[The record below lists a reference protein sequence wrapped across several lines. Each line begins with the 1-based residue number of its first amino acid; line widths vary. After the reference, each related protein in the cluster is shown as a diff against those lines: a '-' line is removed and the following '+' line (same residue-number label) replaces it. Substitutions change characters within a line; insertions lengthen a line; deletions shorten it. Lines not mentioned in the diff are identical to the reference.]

1 VSGVFEGFATI
12 VVVIL
17 LGFLL
22 AHFGVLDEAAQVM
35 LSRLA
40 FFVASPAL
48 LVTVIGDT
56 DVTEVLSTNLAATT
70 VGVAGTAAV
79 YLALARGVW
88 RRGGAETVIG
98 TLCAVYVNAGN
109 LGLPVA
115 AYVLGDVALVAPVLV
130 LQLLFLQ
137 PLALAMLDALVV
149 HRALSWGSLVLRALG
164 NPLLVGSL
172 AGLVLSVTDATLP
185 GAVRDPL
192 ELVGGMA
199 VPAMLIAY
207 GISLRVGPLPG
218 RGASTAELTTIAAL
232 KLLVQP
238 LVVYVAARLLGVEG
252 HALLAVTVLA
262 ALPTAQNI
270 FVHAT
275 RYGTAA
281 VLARDAIFVTT
292 LLSIPTIIV
301 IVALLA

>member
-1 VSGVFEGFATI
+1 
-12 VVVIL
+12 
-17 LGFLL
+17 
-22 AHFGVLDEAAQVM
+22 M
-35 LSRLA
+35 
-40 FFVASPAL
+40 
-48 LVTVIGDT
+48 
-56 DVTEVLSTNLAATT
+56 
-70 VGVAGTAAV
+70 
-79 YLALARGVW
+79 ARGVW
-88 RRGGAETVIG
+88 RRGGAV
-98 TLCAVYVNAGN
+98 
-109 LGLPVA
+109 
-115 AYVLGDVALVAPVLV
+115 
-130 LQLLFLQ
+130 
-137 PLALAMLDALVV
+137 
-149 HRALSWGSLVLRALG
+149 
-164 NPLLVGSL
+164 
-172 AGLVLSVTDATLP
+172 
-185 GAVRDPL
+185 
-192 ELVGGMA
+192 
-199 VPAMLIAY
+199 AY

>member
-1 VSGVFEGFATI
+1 MSGVLEGFGTI

-17 LGFLL
+17 LGFML
-22 AHFGVLDEAAQVM
+22 AHLRVLDEPAQLM

-56 DVTEVLSTNLAATT
+56 DVTEVLSRNLAATSL
-70 VGVAGTAAV
+70 GVVVTATL
-79 YLALARGVW
+79 YLMLALGLW
-88 RRGGAETVIG
+88 RRPGPELVIG
-98 TLCAVYVNAGN
+98 TLAAVYVNAGN

-130 LQLLFLQ
+130 LQLLLLQ
-137 PLALAMLDALVV
+137 PLALAALDVMVV
-149 HRALSWGSLVLRALG
+149 HRAQTWVGLALRAFG
-164 NPLLVGSL
+164 NPLLLGSL
-172 AGLVLSVTDATLP
+172 AGLVLSVTETTLP

-207 GISLRVGPLPG
+207 GISLRLGPLPG
-218 RGASTAELTTIAAL
+218 RGASGAELTSIAVL
-232 KLLVQP
+232 KLVVQP
-238 LVVYVAARLLGVEG
+238 LVVYGAARLLGVEG

-275 RYGTAA
+275 RYATAS

-292 LLSIPTIIV
+292 LLSIPTIIA